1 MLNQRMFRHKD
12 MKDAD
17 KKHKLKIQTQQ
28 QPSKVV
34 KHKTGQTLSLSPKLR
49 GPQLRDKITHQMT

>member
-1 MLNQRMFRHKD
+1 

-17 KKHKLKIQTQQ
+17 KKQKLKIQTQT

-49 GPQLRDKITHQMT
+49 GSRLRDKITTQMT